1 MNFFCVP
8 LVRVVNMLFAPQFLL
23 WGFLIIWRLT
33 VILFIGRSLYM
44 TIVKQKSGINHT
56 TQLAVI
62 SMLAALAAGLMF
74 IEFPLPFI
82 APSFYE
88 FDFSEVPV
96 LVGTY
101 SMGPVAGV
109 IIELVKILVK
119 FLIKG
124 TSTGGL
130 IYKHKKS
137 RKSALIGML
146 TGTITMAVVGILFN
160 TFVLVPLYSNF
171 MPIEAI
177 ISLGKEIVPFISD
190 TFTFCIFCVG
200 PFNIVKGLIIS
211 LIVFF
216 IYKPLSNLIRSIDK
230 MFMKK

>member
-1 MNFFCVP
+1 
-8 LVRVVNMLFAPQFLL
+8 
-23 WGFLIIWRLT
+23 
-33 VILFIGRSLYM
+33 M

-124 TSTGGL
+124 TSTGGVGELANFIIGCSL
-130 IYKHKKS
+130 ILP
-137 RKSALIGML
+137 A
-146 TGTITMAVVGILFN
+146 
-160 TFVLVPLYSNF
+160 
-171 MPIEAI
+171 
-177 ISLGKEIVPFISD
+177 
-190 TFTFCIFCVG
+190 G

>member
-1 MNFFCVP
+1 
-8 LVRVVNMLFAPQFLL
+8 
-23 WGFLIIWRLT
+23 
-33 VILFIGRSLYM
+33 M

-56 TQLAVI
+56 TFLAVT

-124 TSTGGL
+124 TSTGGVGEL
-130 IYKHKKS
+130 ANFI
-137 RKSALIGML
+137 IGCSFIL
-146 TGTITMAVVGILFN
+146 RAGFYSVYASYRTFQYVILVLQPREETGKN
-160 TFVLVPLYSNF
+160 TPDIVNRNF
-171 MPIEAI
+171 A
-177 ISLGKEIVPFISD
+177 
-190 TFTFCIFCVG
+190 
-200 PFNIVKGLIIS
+200 
-211 LIVFF
+211 
-216 IYKPLSNLIRSIDK
+216 
-230 MFMKK
+230 

>member
-1 MNFFCVP
+1 
-8 LVRVVNMLFAPQFLL
+8 
-23 WGFLIIWRLT
+23 
-33 VILFIGRSLYM
+33 M

-56 TQLAVI
+56 TFLAVI

-124 TSTGGL
+124 TSTGGVGELANFIIGCSLILPAGL

-146 TGTITMAVVGILFN
+146 FN
-160 TFVLVPLYSNF
+160 SFVLVPLYSNF

>member
-1 MNFFCVP
+1 
-8 LVRVVNMLFAPQFLL
+8 
-23 WGFLIIWRLT
+23 
-33 VILFIGRSLYM
+33 M

-56 TQLAVI
+56 TFLAVT

-124 TSTGGL
+124 TSTGGVGELANFIIGCSFILPAGL
-130 IYKHKKS
+130 IYKHKKA
-137 RKSALIGML
+137 KMFALFG
-146 TGTITMAVVGILFN
+146 AVSGAVIMGVFSIVSNYFMVYP
-160 TFVLVPLYSNF
+160 FYYNF
-171 MPIEAI
+171 MPKEAI
-177 ISLGKEIVPFISD
+177 LGAYQAILPGMKSILQCLICFNMPFTMVKGFISVAI
-190 TFTFCIFCVG
+190 TMLV
-200 PFNIVKGLIIS
+200 
-211 LIVFF
+211 
-216 IYKPLSNLIRSIDK
+216 YKPLSPIIKGRQ
-230 MFMKK
+230 